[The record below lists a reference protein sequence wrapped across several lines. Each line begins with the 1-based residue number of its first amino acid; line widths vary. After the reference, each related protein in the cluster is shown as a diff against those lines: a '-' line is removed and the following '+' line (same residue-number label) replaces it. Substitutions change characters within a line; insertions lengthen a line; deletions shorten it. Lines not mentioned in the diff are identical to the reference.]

1 MPPDTAIRPP
11 RVPRRPSLRW
21 SLSLLVAAVLLVVAI
36 GGLAPLVFE
45 DQPTVRHVTFVN
57 PTVYAIDIEVTGAT
71 RGGWLP
77 LVTVERG
84 ATTVVDDVIDQG
96 PEWILHFRSQGYD
109 GGELSVARAELVR
122 SGWHVV
128 VPAAVGEQL
137 ASQGKGPAPAPA
149 NS

>member
-21 SLSLLVAAVLLVVAI
+21 SFSLLAAAVLLVVAI
-36 GGLAPLVFE
+36 GALAPIVFV
-45 DQPTVRHVTFVN
+45 DHPTVRHVTFVN

-71 RGGWLP
+71 RTGWLP
-77 LVTVERG
+77 LVTAERG
-84 ATTVVDDVIDQG
+84 ATTVLDDVIDQG
-96 PEWILHFRSQGYD
+96 PQWVFHFQSQGSD

-122 SGWHVV
+122 AGWRVV
-128 VPAAVGEQL
+128 VPPAVGERL
-137 ASQGKGPAPAPA
+137 ASQGKAPTPPSG